1 MAILVKVE
9 RVNTLGN
16 VVTYSFSSEI
26 GRTGTFSIDRV
37 TGSLQLI
44 SSMPN
49 DSRKMYFTR
58 AARKVM
64 TDWKT
69 NGYLPDTTC
78 WAS

>member
-9 RVNTLGN
+9 KINTLDN
-16 VVTYSFSSEI
+16 VVTYSFSSEF
-26 GRTGTFSIDRV
+26 GTAGTFSVDRC

-49 DSRKMYFTR
+49 DNRKMYFSR

-64 TDWKT
+64 SEWKD
-69 NGYLPDTTC
+69 NGFLPDKTY

>member
-9 RVNTLGN
+9 KINTLNN
-16 VVTYSFSSEI
+16 VVTYSFSNEI
-26 GRTGTFSIDRV
+26 GRAGTFSIDRL

-49 DSRKMYFTR
+49 DNRKMYFSR

-64 TDWKT
+64 TDWKA
-69 NGYLPDTTC
+69 NGFLPEKTY

>member
-9 RVNTLGN
+9 KIKTLN
-16 VVTYSFSSEI
+16 DVVTYSFSNEI
-26 GRTGTFSIDRV
+26 GKEGTFSIDRL

-44 SSMPN
+44 SSLPN

-64 TDWKT
+64 ADWQRD
-69 NGYLPDTTC
+69 GYLPEHTY

>member
-9 RVNTLGN
+9 KINTLN
-16 VVTYSFSSEI
+16 DVVTYSFSSEI
-26 GRTGTFSIDRV
+26 GSSGTFSVDSI
-37 TGSLQLI
+37 TGSLHLI

-49 DSRKMYFTR
+49 DGRKMYFTR

-64 TDWKT
+64 TEWKT
-69 NGYLPDTTC
+69 NGFLPEKTY